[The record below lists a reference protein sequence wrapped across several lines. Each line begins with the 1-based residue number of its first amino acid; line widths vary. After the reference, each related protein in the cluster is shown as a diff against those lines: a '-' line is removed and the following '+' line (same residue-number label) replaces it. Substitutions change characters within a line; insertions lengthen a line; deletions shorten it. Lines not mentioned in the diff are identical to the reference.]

1 MRTPDF
7 AVSFRKGIVFVLKIP
22 DKFGNQIQFTF
33 YILNKDESVTL
44 SGSFFI
50 HIYFVRL
57 FKVLK

>member
-22 DKFGNQIQFTF
+22 DKFRNEIQFTF
-33 YILNKDESVTL
+33 YILNKDESIIL
-44 SGSFFI
+44 SGNFFI

-57 FKVLK
+57 FIALK